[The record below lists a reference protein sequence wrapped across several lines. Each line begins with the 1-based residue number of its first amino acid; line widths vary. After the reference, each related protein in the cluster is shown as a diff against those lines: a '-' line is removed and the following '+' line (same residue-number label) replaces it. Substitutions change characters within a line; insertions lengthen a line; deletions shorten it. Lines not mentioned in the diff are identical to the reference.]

1 MKGFSTHLSMMHK
14 ENYPERY
21 KCVECGVKVKTTREA
36 FRHLNKCKGV
46 YRSSKL
52 TKEQPVAGSFDHI
65 ELAYSSDADS
75 SYLPTHIDARVE
87 NNELIITVEIPKN
100 IGLVEELRAIMYGN
114 MFERRSENSKKLIIF
129 G

>member
-1 MKGFSTHLSMMHK
+1 MHK

-87 NNELIITVEIPKN
+87 NNETIITVEIPKN
-100 IGLVEELRAIMYGN
+100 IELVEELRAIMYGN
-114 MFERRSENSKKLIIF
+114 IFERESGNSKKLIIF
-129 G
+129 H